1 MANGKVATAS
11 PASVKLKLT
20 PNLAERGFRNAEN
33 PTQARFHSAFLVFNA
48 AFSMV
53 RLQKFLADS
62 GVASRRASEQIILN
76 GQVHINGKEVRELGI
91 KVDPDH
97 DRVEVDGRRV
107 KPKRKIYVALN
118 KPRKFLCAREEGSP
132 RRLVGDLLPKEW
144 NNLYS
149 VGRLDYESDGLIFLT
164 NDGDF
169 CLRLTHPRYGIRKTY
184 LATVEGKVGHEV
196 LRKLTQGITDGG
208 DLLKAQ
214 KARLISASNSKSVVE
229 LEMSEGK
236 NREVRRMFESQNL
249 TVVRLQRIKIGSIKL
264 GELPEGKWR
273 TLTESEIKSLLSKL

>member
-1 MANGKVATAS
+1 
-11 PASVKLKLT
+11 
-20 PNLAERGFRNAEN
+20 
-33 PTQARFHSAFLVFNA
+33 
-48 AFSMV
+48 MV
-53 RLQKFLADS
+53 RLQKFLADA
-62 GVASRRASEQIILN
+62 GIASRRASEKIILD
-76 GQVHINGKEVRELGI
+76 GQVNVNGKEIHELGT
-91 KVDPDH
+91 KVDPEH

-169 CLRLTHPRYGIRKTY
+169 CLRLTHPRYGVRKTY
-184 LATVEGKVGHEV
+184 VATVEGKVGFDV
-196 LRKLTQGITDGG
+196 VRKLTQGILDGG
-208 DLLKAQ
+208 EQLKAN
-214 KARLISASNSKSVVE
+214 KARLVSASNSKSVVE

-249 TVVRLQRIKIGSIKL
+249 TVARLQRIQIGPIKL

-273 TLTESEIKSLLSKL
+273 ALTESEIKSLLSKL

>member
-1 MANGKVATAS
+1 
-11 PASVKLKLT
+11 
-20 PNLAERGFRNAEN
+20 
-33 PTQARFHSAFLVFNA
+33 
-48 AFSMV
+48 MV
-53 RLQKFLADS
+53 RLQKFLADA
-62 GVASRRASEQIILN
+62 GIASRRASEKIILE
-76 GQVHINGKEVRELGI
+76 GQVSVNGKEVRELGT

-144 NNLYS
+144 NNLYT
-149 VGRLDYESDGLIFLT
+149 VGRLDYESEGLIFLT

-169 CLRLTHPRYGIRKTY
+169 CLRLTHPRYGVRKTY
-184 LATVEGKVGHEV
+184 LATVEGKAGLEI
-196 LRKLTQGITDGG
+196 LRNLTQGILDGG
-208 DLLKAQ
+208 ETLKAE
-214 KARLISASNSKSVVE
+214 KARLVSASNSKSVIE

-236 NREVRRMFESQNL
+236 NREVRRMFESQGL
-249 TVVRLQRIKIGSIKL
+249 TVVRLQRTRIGPIKL

-273 TLTESEIKSLLSKL
+273 ALTEAEIKSLLSKL